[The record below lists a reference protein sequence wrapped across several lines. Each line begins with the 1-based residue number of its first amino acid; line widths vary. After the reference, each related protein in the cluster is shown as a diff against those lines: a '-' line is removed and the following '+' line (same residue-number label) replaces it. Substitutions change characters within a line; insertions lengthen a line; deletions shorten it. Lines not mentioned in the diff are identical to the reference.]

1 MNELDQIR
9 RERDFYRR
17 LLDLGAQTELEPFLK
32 EALSLVVAL
41 TGARQGYLELRE
53 ESSDDAWW
61 MAHALSEAEVVDAR
75 SKISRG
81 IVAEALASGATVVTE
96 AALLDD
102 RFRER
107 RSVGMHRI
115 GAVLCAPIGGNARL
129 GVLYLHGHQQPGSF
143 SEEDRAH
150 AEVFARHLAPL
161 ADRLLARRRIA
172 CREDATREL
181 REKYRLDGIVGR
193 SPALAEAIQQ
203 AMLAAPLDVNVLLTG
218 ESGTGKSQL
227 ARAIHLNSPRASRP
241 FIEINCA
248 ALPHNLIESEL
259 FGARAGS
266 HSEARRDLPGKVA
279 AAKGGTLFLDEVAE
293 IPFESQ
299 SKLLQLL
306 QSRHYYPLG
315 ATEPVEA
322 DIRLIAATNT
332 DLDAAV
338 RDRRLREDLRFRL
351 EVLPV
356 RMPSLRERKS
366 DFPSL
371 AGALLERVCSRNRLP
386 RLDLSPGAV
395 RAIAEADWPGNVR
408 QLENAL
414 EAAAIRAA
422 GLRGTRV
429 EAGHVFRERATQDDD
444 RPELLSFQDQ
454 TRRFQR
460 DLLRRTLDETDWNV
474 TEAAHRLDLAR
485 SHVYNLIRAFDLIR
499 RPHSP
504 TQQKGT

>member
-1 MNELDQIR
+1 
-9 RERDFYRR
+9 
-17 LLDLGAQTELEPFLK
+17 
-32 EALSLVVAL
+32 
-41 TGARQGYLELRE
+41 
-53 ESSDDAWW
+53 
-61 MAHALSEAEVVDAR
+61 
-75 SKISRG
+75 
-81 IVAEALASGATVVTE
+81 
-96 AALLDD
+96 
-102 RFRER
+102 
-107 RSVGMHRI
+107 
-115 GAVLCAPIGGNARL
+115 
-129 GVLYLHGHQQPGSF
+129 
-143 SEEDRAH
+143 
-150 AEVFARHLAPL
+150 
-161 ADRLLARRRIA
+161 
-172 CREDATREL
+172 
-181 REKYRLDGIVGR
+181 
-193 SPALAEAIQQ
+193 
-203 AMLAAPLDVNVLLTG
+203 
-218 ESGTGKSQL
+218 
-227 ARAIHLNSPRASRP
+227 
-241 FIEINCA
+241 
-248 ALPHNLIESEL
+248 
-259 FGARAGS
+259 
-266 HSEARRDLPGKVA
+266 
-279 AAKGGTLFLDEVAE
+279 VAE

-322 DIRLIAATNT
+322 DIRLIAATNMN
-332 DLDAAV
+332 LDDAV

-356 RMPSLRERKS
+356 RMPSLSERKS
-366 DFPSL
+366 DLPPL
-371 AGALLERVCSRNRLP
+371 AEALLERVCSRNRLP

-474 TEAAHRLDLAR
+474 TETAHRLDLAR

-499 RPHSP
+499 RPNSP